1 MKRIVF
7 ETALVVAVIVFG
19 LEAVHYREAVLEANV
34 DRKQA
39 WKKVVELRARC
50 GDERAESRPA
60 TPESR

>member
-1 MKRIVF
+1 
-7 ETALVVAVIVFG
+7 VIVLG

-39 WKKVVELRARC
+39 WKKVVELRAKC